1 MATGARPLSQVSR
14 LEAYKVTMTTKNG
27 EADLG
32 TMSKQA
38 VKAQINTLEPGEAM
52 TIERVEGS

>member
-14 LEAYKVTMTTKNG
+14 LAAYKVSIITKDKV
-27 EADLG
+27 ADLG

-38 VKAQINTLEPGEAM
+38 AKQQINTLEPGEAM